1 MLRKILAAA
10 ILALAAFSPATISA
24 QEAGIVPLK
33 VAVIDSGVARADH
46 LADLLSMS
54 WDLRS
59 DDRKGSGGLA
69 SEHGTFVAGI
79 IADRVTRPI
88 AITSYRVDTRCRRNE
103 PCQLDSNAI
112 AIAIRYA
119 IRADTDLIQISIDGR
134 LGDSA
139 VEAIRQA
146 AEAGIQVVLSSG
158 NDGRRSETA
167 DAASGLGPNVHVVGA
182 LDRHGNRADFTSY
195 SRRDDVV
202 LVMRQ
207 GVDVQVRDSA
217 GRMTLVTGTSF
228 AAPIYAAELLE
239 AMPRRAAT
247 TVAHGN

>member
-1 MLRKILAAA
+1 MFRKLLAAA
-10 ILALAAFSPATISA
+10 ALTLAALSPVALSA
-24 QEAGIVPLK
+24 QEADIAPLK

-46 LADLLSMS
+46 LTDLLAMS

-59 DDRKGSGGLA
+59 DDRKGKGGLA

-112 AIAIRYA
+112 AVAIRYA
-119 IRADTDLIQISIDGR
+119 IRAKTDLIQISIDGR
-134 LGDSA
+134 LGDNA
-139 VEAIRQA
+139 VDAIRQA

-182 LDRHGNRADFTSY
+182 LDRNGNRADFTSY

-207 GVDVQVRDSA
+207 GVDVEVRDSN
-217 GRMTLVTGTSF
+217 GRMTKVTGTSF

-239 AMPRRAAT
+239 AMPSRAT
-247 TVAHGN
+247 TELASAR